1 MRGLAGPVLE
11 YVKDPTHRIVL
22 RGAAQSISVR
32 IAGVALSYVATLILS
47 RVLGLAEYG
56 HYAIALSWVL
66 VLALPAKAGFDN
78 SSLRYATIY
87 IEHGNHRALRAFILF
102 AASVVAVTSLAMGAV
117 IVEAGERFAHVDQ
130 RLLLWAALMVMP
142 LALLALFSVLMRTAC
157 RIVASQFYEQMLRPL
172 LVIAGI
178 GTVAASGA
186 IITAA
191 DALMITTLAAFVTL
205 AGLLIHFRAA
215 FSDTWHERP
224 DLRAWRQWLAVSIP
238 MLVMGVVQELM
249 NYVEVIFLGLL
260 ADAQQAGLF
269 AASWRVA
276 SLVPFMFVGLSTM
289 GAPLIA
295 SAHERGAF
303 DEMRRVSTLVARL
316 GFASAALGAL
326 ALLLFGRWLLGLF
339 GSEFVA
345 AYPVL
350 AVLLVGGAVNALTGM
365 VGYLM
370 ILTGRER
377 IALVIFTGALALSI
391 VLNLVFIPRWG
402 ALGAAIASSSATT
415 AWNLAMLVFV
425 RRTIGIDA
433 SALALRPRGSA
444 RD

>member
-1 MRGLAGPVLE
+1 
-11 YVKDPTHRIVL
+11 
-22 RGAAQSISVR
+22 
-32 IAGVALSYVATLILS
+32 
-47 RVLGLAEYG
+47 
-56 HYAIALSWVL
+56 
-66 VLALPAKAGFDN
+66 
-78 SSLRYATIY
+78 
-87 IEHGNHRALRAFILF
+87 
-102 AASVVAVTSLAMGAV
+102 
-117 IVEAGERFAHVDQ
+117 
-130 RLLLWAALMVMP
+130 
-142 LALLALFSVLMRTAC
+142 
-157 RIVASQFYEQMLRPL
+157 
-172 LVIAGI
+172 
-178 GTVAASGA
+178 
-186 IITAA
+186 
-191 DALMITTLAAFVTL
+191 
-205 AGLLIHFRAA
+205 
-215 FSDTWHERP
+215 
-224 DLRAWRQWLAVSIP
+224 

-249 NYVEVIFLGLL
+249 NHCRGDLLGLL

-415 AWNLAMLVFV
+415 A
-425 RRTIGIDA
+425 
-433 SALALRPRGSA
+433 
-444 RD
+444 